1 MIRAKGISDM
11 PTAAIS
17 ERNETTIFSIP
28 IGRLGLFSRILMG
41 GACGFIVFF
50 VTFFL
55 AIIGVAIYDSAHGV
69 SITNLN
75 IAYLYIAAP
84 VGIFATVASL
94 SYLIVAWARRKFSSA
109 K

>member
-1 MIRAKGISDM
+1 MASTIA
-11 PTAAIS
+11 

-28 IGRLGLFSRILMG
+28 IGKLGLFSRILMG

-55 AIIGVAIYDSAHGV
+55 AIIGVAIYDAVHGT
-69 SITNLN
+69 SLTNLN

-84 VGIFATVASL
+84 VGIFAMLASL
-94 SYLIVAWARRKFSSA
+94 AYLIGAWARRKISST